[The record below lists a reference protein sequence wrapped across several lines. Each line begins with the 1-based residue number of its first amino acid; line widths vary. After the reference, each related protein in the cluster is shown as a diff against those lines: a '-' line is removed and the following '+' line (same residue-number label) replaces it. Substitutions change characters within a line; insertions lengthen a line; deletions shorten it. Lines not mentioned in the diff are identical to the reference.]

1 MTRWNQ
7 PSGPLQGGTKRK
19 LGWDG
24 PTLAGP
30 RGTRRRLRRRLAA
43 AGAGVVA
50 AIAVWLT
57 VGAGETR
64 DAPMKTAGVVPP
76 GMTPQRGGEGGGG
89 GGQPEADGSPAAVA
103 LGPEDTLGIEL
114 EDEPAAGLLFD
125 ADSGEVLWRLRPRAE
140 LPIASLTKIMTALLV
155 VEDGG
160 RPGELVE
167 IDRHTSGL
175 EASGGILG
183 SAVGL
188 EPGMR
193 VEEGALFEAML
204 MSSANDAATA
214 LAADVAGTPERF
226 VAKMNERARRLG
238 LDCTRFVTPY
248 GLEPEN
254 RSCAADLAVL
264 TNLALDEPRIPRIA
278 GQERTVVDFPI
289 RGGKRHLA
297 TTNPLLQEGYEGTIG
312 LKTGYTEE
320 AGQCLAAVVRRDGRT
335 LVAILL
341 DSPDPAAQAEKLLD
355 AGFGQA
361 QTSSR
366 VSSPPGSKREAPA
379 DGAAPA
385 RRGST

>member
-1 MTRWNQ
+1 MT
-7 PSGPLQGGTKRK
+7 SPLQGGTKRR

-30 RGTRRRLRRRLAA
+30 RGTRRRLWRRLAA
-43 AGAGVVA
+43 GIGVLA

-64 DAPMKTAGVVPP
+64 DGPALGTAGVV
-76 GMTPQRGGEGGGG
+76 GSGTELEGTDPARAKRERTG
-89 GGQPEADGSPAAVA
+89 PHDTAAAVA
-103 LGPEDTLGIEL
+103 LGPEDTLDVEL

-160 RPGELVE
+160 RPGEMVE

-175 EASGGILG
+175 EASGGVLG

-193 VEEGALFEAML
+193 VEEGALFQAML
-204 MSSANDAATA
+204 VASANDAATA
-214 LAADVAGTPERF
+214 LAAEVAGTPERF
-226 VAKMNERARRLG
+226 VARMNARARRLG
-238 LDCTRFVTPY
+238 LDCTSFVSPY

-254 RSCAADLAVL
+254 RSCAADLAAL
-264 TNLALDEPRIPRIA
+264 TRLALEEPRIPRVA
-278 GQERTVVDFPI
+278 GEARAVVDFPI
-289 RGGKRHLA
+289 AGGKRHLA
-297 TTNPLLQEGYEGTIG
+297 TTNPLLQDGYPGTIG

-320 AGQCLAAVVRRDGRT
+320 AGQSLAAVVRRDGRT

-341 DSPDPAAQAEKLLD
+341 DSPDSAAQAEKLFE
-355 AGFGQA
+355 AGFAPGRRPD
-361 QTSSR
+361 SG
-366 VSSPPGSKREAPA
+366 VSPPPRRERPPASRAPR
-379 DGAAPA
+379 A